1 MPNFK
6 VLHYDVSVAFI
17 QSKLDSYHPP
27 VYCQWA
33 ERYEDRRKYVYHL
46 HRRYTA

>member
-6 VLHYDVSVAFI
+6 VLQYDVSVAFI

-27 VYCQWA
+27 VYCKWA